1 MSSTS
6 DQIAKLL
13 EDPESIKL
21 ISELAESFIGSSA
34 NKDLIPD
41 TITNN
46 EEITNENQNITS
58 ISVIAEHL
66 ERTFSQKDVE
76 NAINLIT
83 ALKPYMSKKRQ
94 GSADSIMQVL
104 NMLKFVSRSN
114 LSEMGKLFS
123 ILNK

>member
-104 NMLKFVSRSN
+104 NMLKFVSKSN